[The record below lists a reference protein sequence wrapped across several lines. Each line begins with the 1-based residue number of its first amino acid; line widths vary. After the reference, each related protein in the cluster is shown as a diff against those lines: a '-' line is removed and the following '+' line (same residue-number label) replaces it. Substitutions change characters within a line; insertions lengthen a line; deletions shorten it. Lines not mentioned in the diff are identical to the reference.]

1 MRHGTSRCAVFCSVI
16 LWVAGFPASFIA
28 LAQGPNRH
36 GLYVPPVSS
45 FIQDPAEAPI
55 ALDFGLMSLARAQR
69 QLDDARAADPD
80 SPIVLTL
87 TGTYTVTDT
96 PLMLPSKTSLVLYG
110 TIRAATDATA
120 ASLIAIIGQSE
131 VAVAGGLLEGQGV
144 NLSGIYVENSAKIN
158 IDSVTITNTGQDG
171 IVLGG
176 QSNTVWNSGSAITR
190 CEIVNA
196 GGNGIRIG
204 SITQALIL
212 DNFVHSNQEAGIQVS
227 SAHSAITNNVSQDND
242 VGIVLDANDDLI
254 SDNEM
259 RSNRSG
265 GLRLKSSSAGTAV
278 LRNSLVNNSN
288 FGIDLDGN
296 NNLVYAN
303 SLSNPIDLIDRANG
317 NWVVARGTSLEAP
330 VSRYFYPQTI
340 DNRHSEP
347 IMNGRNRTEVAIDSS
362 TFPTISGVQQMYND
376 ARQQHPDDVIVL
388 TLTGAFTLDSSALL
402 LQSRTVVVLDG
413 TIDVPSTSSVT
424 EG

>member
-1 MRHGTSRCAVFCSVI
+1 M
-16 LWVAGFPASFIA
+16 
-28 LAQGPNRH
+28 
-36 GLYVPPVSS
+36 
-45 FIQDPAEAPI
+45 
-55 ALDFGLMSLARAQR
+55 
-69 QLDDARAADPD
+69 
-80 SPIVLTL
+80 
-87 TGTYTVTDT
+87 
-96 PLMLPSKTSLVLYG
+96 
-110 TIRAATDATA
+110 
-120 ASLIAIIGQSE
+120 
-131 VAVAGGLLEGQGV
+131 
-144 NLSGIYVENSAKIN
+144 
-158 IDSVTITNTGQDG
+158 
-171 IVLGG
+171 
-176 QSNTVWNSGSAITR
+176 
-190 CEIVNA
+190 
-196 GGNGIRIG
+196 
-204 SITQALIL
+204 
-212 DNFVHSNQEAGIQVS
+212 
-227 SAHSAITNNVSQDND
+227 
-242 VGIVLDANDDLI
+242 LDANDDLI